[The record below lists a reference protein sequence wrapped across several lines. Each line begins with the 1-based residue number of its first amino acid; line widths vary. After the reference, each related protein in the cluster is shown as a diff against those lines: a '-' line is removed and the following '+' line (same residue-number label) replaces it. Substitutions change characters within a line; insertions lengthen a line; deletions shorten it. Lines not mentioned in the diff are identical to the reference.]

1 MDQLFAAFGVS
12 WKLLLA
18 QAVNFGIVL
27 VALWYF
33 LYKPVMTTLEK
44 RREVVAKGVEDA
56 RRAEEKL
63 AGADSEAA
71 SRVTAADGEAQ
82 AIVTSARQAAAAQ
95 TATTLE
101 EARERAARLEADAKA
116 RAEEGA
122 AHALRESEREVTR
135 LAMLAAEKV
144 LRSHAA
150 KGFAGHGKQA

>member
-1 MDQLFAAFGVS
+1 MDELFAAFGVN

-18 QAVNFGIVL
+18 QGVNFGIVL

-44 RREVVAKGVEDA
+44 RREVLAKGVEDA

-63 AGADSEAA
+63 AGADTVAA
-71 SRVTAADGEAQ
+71 ERVNKADGEAQ
-82 AIVTSARQAAAAQ
+82 TIVLSARQAAAAQ
-95 TATTLE
+95 TATALE
-101 EARERAARLEADAKA
+101 EARESAARLEADAKA

-122 AHALRESEREVTR
+122 ARALRESEREVAR

-144 LRSHAA
+144 MQKHA
-150 KGFAGHGKQA
+150 